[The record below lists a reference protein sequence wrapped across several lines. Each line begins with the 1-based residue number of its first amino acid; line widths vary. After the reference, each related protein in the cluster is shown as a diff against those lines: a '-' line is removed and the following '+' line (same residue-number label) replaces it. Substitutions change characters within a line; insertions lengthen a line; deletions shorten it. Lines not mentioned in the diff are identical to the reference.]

1 MRITLSFATTAD
13 HYLDDRHTERLVIS
27 TPNDWEAV
35 RALRRAHDAILI
47 GAETLRRDNPALRDV
62 PTRVV
67 VTNSGAIDPALRLF
81 HTGSGRCLVI
91 SACEIPQLK
100 ELAEVIV
107 CPAPITVA
115 RIVTELERRGIRRLM
130 VEGGAT
136 ILHQFIEEGL
146 ADEVRWAINPTI
158 ELGKREGYAP
168 FTASLPA
175 KYLQQ
180 EVLNDGMEIL
190 RYTLHEDCSEEEL
203 RHLREAV
210 EQSRRCP
217 ICDTC
222 YRVGA
227 VITTRDGGHYTGY
240 THETSSTHHAEQEA
254 IIKALKAGAELRGAT
269 IYSSMEPCSKRS
281 SEPASCTELILRY
294 GFQKVVFAAYEPS
307 LFVCCEG
314 ACTLR
319 RRGVVVRVYP
329 ELADEVLRINSHLF
343 CK

>member
-13 HYLDDRHTERLVIS
+13 HYLDDRHSERLIIS
-27 TPNDWEAV
+27 TPNDWDAV
-35 RALRRAHDAILI
+35 RTLRRAHDAILI

-62 PTRVV
+62 PTRVI
-67 VTNSGAIDPALRLF
+67 VTCSGAIDPALRIF
-81 HTGSGRCLVI
+81 HTGSGRCIVI
-91 SACEIPQLK
+91 SAREIPQLK
-100 ELAEVIV
+100 DLAEVIV
-107 CPAPITVA
+107 CPAPITA
-115 RIVTELERRGIRRLM
+115 TRIVTELERRGIRRLM
-130 VEGGAT
+130 VEGGAS

-158 ELGKREGYAP
+158 VLGERLGYAP
-168 FTASLPA
+168 FTATLPA
-175 KYLQQ
+175 QYLHQ
-180 EVLNDGMEIL
+180 EVLDDGMEIYQ
-190 RYTLHEDCSEEEL
+190 YTLHEDYTEEEL
-203 RHLREAV
+203 HHLSEAI
-210 EQSRRCP
+210 ELSRNCP

-227 VITTRDGGHYTGY
+227 VITTLDGGHYVGY
-240 THETSSTHHAEQEA
+240 THESSPTHHAEQEA
-254 IIKALKAGAELRGAT
+254 LLKALKAGAELRGAT

-319 RRGVVVRVYP
+319 QRGVVVRVYS
-329 ELADEVLRINSHLF
+329 ELEDEVLRINSHLF